1 MLVHR
6 DQFGCTHAATDPP
19 TETPERTQPVSRV
32 RFDIEIPT
40 CREGVFV
47 PCGFAGPHDVIE
59 CVKLAERLGYEAVWA
74 TDFLTPTPESGVSA
88 AERPN
93 WYEPMIT
100 LAYAAAETTRVKLGT
115 GIIILPY
122 RDPVILAKQA
132 ATLDRLSKGRF
143 LLGLGLGVWRAE
155 FRAVAAWRGP
165 AHRGDMLAEFTEVLR
180 LLLAHDA
187 GAVTFDG
194 AYVSIRDVALDP
206 KPVQDPMPFYMV
218 GRNDVAL
225 DRIAK
230 FGDALMVPHGAAV
243 ERRRALAERAGAHGR
258 AIEEFDVLAEG
269 ELLLAKSHEA
279 AASAYRENRFGQYRS
294 SLGLD
299 LDRQIAANW
308 VGTPESVAA
317 SIGAV
322 AEQGIDHFNVLHIVG
337 DTLEARF
344 EQMQMFME
352 DVVPRLG

>member
-1 MLVHR
+1 MS
-6 DQFGCTHAATDPP
+6 GP
-19 TETPERTQPVSRV
+19 

-47 PCGFAGPHDVIE
+47 PCGFVGPDDVIE

-74 TDFLTPTPESGVSA
+74 TDFLTPVPESGVRPE
-88 AERPN
+88 ERPS

-100 LAYAAAETTRVKLGT
+100 LAYAAAETEVIKLGT

-143 LLGLGLGVWRAE
+143 LLGLGLGAWRAE
-155 FRAVAAWRGP
+155 FKAVAAWRGR
-165 AHRGDMLAEFTEVLR
+165 AHRGNMAAEFTEVLR
-180 LLLAHDA
+180 RLLAHDT

-194 AYVSIRDVALDP
+194 EYVSLHAVALDP
-206 KPVQDPMPFYMV
+206 KPVQDPLPFYMV
-218 GRNDVAL
+218 GRSDDAL
-225 DRIAK
+225 ERVAK
-230 FGDALMVPHGAAV
+230 FGNALMSACEAAP
-243 ERRRALAERAGAHGR
+243 ERKRALAERAGAYGR
-258 AIEEFDVLAEG
+258 IIDEFDVLAEG
-269 ELLLAKSHEA
+269 ELLLAPTREA
-279 AASAYRENRFGQYRS
+279 AAARYRESRFGRYRA
-294 SLGLD
+294 LQGLD
-299 LDRQIAANW
+299 LDRQIAVNW

-317 SIGAV
+317 MIGAV
-322 AEQGIDHFNVLHIVG
+322 IEQGIDHFNVLHIVG
-337 DTLEARF
+337 DSLEARF